1 MKVEVQEIS
10 PVEKRVDIELPAE
23 QVDDEIKEKFDEVG
37 RTVQV
42 KGFRPGK
49 APRKV
54 VERLFKDHINELV
67 MKSLVEG
74 SMEAALD
81 RKAIEPV
88 AQPVIDPGEV
98 KPGEPYAYTV
108 HVEVKP
114 KIELEEYK
122 GLELVHKNMEI
133 GDDEVEKTLED
144 LRERVAVI
152 QPLETERPIKADDM
166 VAATIKVMEGG
177 EEIEFGGGDEQE
189 IELWRE
195 SWVPGLVDNLVGKS
209 EGDEGAFTED
219 VPDNP
224 NVPELYRGK
233 TLTFTFNVTGVK
245 ERVLAELDDDFA
257 KENSRFETLDELKES
272 IRESLGEQADRANR
286 NHLEQAALDAIIEK
300 NPIEVPP
307 TPAKNEALQMAVDF
321 MAKNTGKRPTNE
333 EAEQFSDMFLEEARK
348 SFKAIY
354 ILEAVAEA
362 EGIEADDDEVEER
375 LKKDAERMGVAPDK
389 LKGRLGD
396 EGMEA
401 MKQRA
406 ALDKA
411 LDFLIGAATIEDE
424 AKKTEDNYD

>member
-67 MKSLVEG
+67 MKSLVED

-98 KPGEPYAYTV
+98 KPGEPYAYTA

-122 GLELVHKNMEI
+122 GLELVHKDMEI
-133 GDDEVEKTLED
+133 GADEVEKTLED

-152 QPLETERPIKADDM
+152 QPPETERPIKADDM
-166 VAATIKVMEGG
+166 VAATIKV
-177 EEIEFGGGDEQE
+177 
-189 IELWRE
+189 
-195 SWVPGLVDNLVGKS
+195 VGKG
-209 EGDEGAFTED
+209 EGDEVTYTED
-219 VPDNP
+219 VPDDP

-233 TLTFTFNVTGVK
+233 TLTFTFNITGVK
-245 ERVLAELDDDFA
+245 ERVLAKLDDDFA

-307 TPAKNEALQMAVDF
+307 TPAKKEALQMAVDF
-321 MAKNTGKRPTNE
+321 MARNTGKQPTNE

-354 ILEAVAEA
+354 ILEAVAAA

-406 ALDKA
+406 VLDKA

-424 AKKTEDNYD
+424 ENKTEDNDD